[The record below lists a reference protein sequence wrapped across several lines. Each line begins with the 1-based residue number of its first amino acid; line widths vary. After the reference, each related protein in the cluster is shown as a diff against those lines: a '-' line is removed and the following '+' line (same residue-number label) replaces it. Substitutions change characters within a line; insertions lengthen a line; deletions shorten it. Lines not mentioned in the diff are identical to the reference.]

1 MVGGTGVVDG
11 MRVDQ
16 SGLID
21 HVVFRLEDSEKATRV
36 SFVARRSRLIDND
49 QDRIRIA
56 IDADLDHT
64 LPMATFLSFT
74 P

>member
-1 MVGGTGVVDG
+1 MAGGIGLVDG

-21 HVVFRLEDSEKATRV
+21 RVNFRFENSEKATRV
-36 SFVARRSRLIDND
+36 SFVACRSRLIDND

-56 IDADLDHT
+56 IDAEFNHA
-64 LPMATFLSFT
+64 LPMAAFLAFT